1 MSNISLFTGIHT
13 NQMVVWGFFHQLYF
27 SDGKIRRF
35 KVLFQGQNW
44 LSEVKFQE
52 LLLMKR
58 SNKLILHTW
67 KPWFLVKSCCGVR
80 YGQMCVCVCVLK
92 LAQINREPPP
102 KKILREMLRFSGVG
116 NWSSWSLGDF
126 KTHQMLITK
135 LKSFMFE
142 CVNRPKTMSLFQ
154 PTQRR
159 KMSFLGKGMYMYYV
173 YS

>member
-1 MSNISLFTGIHT
+1 MESSLGSSNVRRSQPAEKSLVGWKGWLQKKNGKSQVDMSNISLFTGIHT

-80 YGQMCVCVCVLK
+80 YGQMCVCVCVC
-92 LAQINREPPP
+92 
-102 KKILREMLRFSGVG
+102 
-116 NWSSWSLGDF
+116 WSW
-126 KTHQMLITK
+126 
-135 LKSFMFE
+135 LKSTGNPHQKKSSE
-142 CVNRPKTMSLFQ
+142 KCCVFR
-154 PTQRR
+154 
-159 KMSFLGKGMYMYYV
+159 G
-173 YS
+173 